1 MHATSVS
8 ITWAELRHMAT
19 CLARDRLGILVF
31 ILALEYSAKNQGV
44 YH

>member
-1 MHATSVS
+1 MQLLFLSQG
-8 ITWAELRHMAT
+8 AELRHMDT